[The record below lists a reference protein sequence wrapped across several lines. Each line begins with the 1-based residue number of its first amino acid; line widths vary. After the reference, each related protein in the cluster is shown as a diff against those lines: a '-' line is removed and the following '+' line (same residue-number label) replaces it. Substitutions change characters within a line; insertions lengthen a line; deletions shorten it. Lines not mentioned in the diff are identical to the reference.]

1 MQWVLTYDYVT
12 DILERRGPHR
22 DAHLA
27 AARAAHDDGRLQMA
41 GAVGDP
47 VDGALFVFTGDDPS
61 AAEAFAGGD
70 PYVEAG
76 LVTSWRVRPWNVVV
90 GP

>member
-1 MQWVLTYDYVT
+1 MHWVLLYDYVP
-12 DILERRGPHR
+12 DILERRTPHR

-27 AARAAHDDGRLQMA
+27 RAREAHERGALLLA

-47 VDGALFVFTGDDPS
+47 VEGALFVFTGDAPS

-70 PYVEAG
+70 PYVDAG